1 MDFGLKNKVV
11 VITGSTGGVGQSLV
25 KEFAKE
31 GAKLSISST
40 SQEKLDKFVPNLDID
55 SDHLLTSIVD
65 VTKEDQVKQF
75 ISKTIKHYG
84 SLDVLVPNAGD
95 EGKSLPIEKQTYEN
109 FEHTF
114 AVNVFGVMYCMKYAA
129 PQMIK
134 QNSGHIV
141 VIASNGSMV
150 GAPAM
155 SQYCSSKHAT
165 LGLVKSVAL
174 ELGSHGINVNA
185 VSPGAIDT
193 DMMKRIEKM
202 AFPNLTHE
210 EVYKK
215 YAAAYLD
222 NRYTTPKEVAD
233 VAVFLA
239 SDQASHINGGAVRI
253 DNGMEST
260 SR

>member
-1 MDFGLKNKVV
+1 MDLGLKDKVV
-11 VITGSTGGVGQSLV
+11 VITGSTGGVGQALTR
-25 KEFAKE
+25 EFAKE

-40 SQEKLDKFVPNLDID
+40 SQEKLDDFIPTLDIKE
-55 SDHLLTSIVD
+55 DHLLTSVVD
-65 VTKEDQVKQF
+65 VTKEDQVKDL
-75 ISKTIKHYG
+75 IEKTIKHYG
-84 SLDVLVPNAGD
+84 RLDVLVPNAGT
-95 EGKSLPIEKQTYEN
+95 EGKFHLIQDQTYEN

-141 VIASNGSMV
+141 VIASDGSMV
-150 GAPAM
+150 GAPEM
-155 SQYCSSKHAT
+155 SHYCSSKHAT
-165 LGLVKSVAL
+165 LGLAKSVAM
-174 ELGSHGINVNA
+174 ELGPHGINVNCI
-185 VSPGAIDT
+185 SPGAIDT

-202 AFPNLTHE
+202 AFPDLSHE
-210 EVYKK
+210 EAYKK

-222 NRYTTPKEVAD
+222 NRYATPTEVAD
-233 VAVFLA
+233 TALFLA
-239 SDQASHINGGAVRI
+239 SDQASHINGGAIRL

>member
-11 VITGSTGGVGQSLV
+11 VITGATGGVGQALV

-40 SQEKLDKFVPNLDID
+40 SQDKLEKFVPTLNID
-55 SDHLLTSIVD
+55 KENLLTSVID
-65 VTKEDQVKQF
+65 VTKEEQVKNL
-75 ISKTIKHYG
+75 IEKTVKHFG
-84 SLDVLVPNAGD
+84 SVDVLVPNAGD
-95 EGKSLPIEKQTYEN
+95 EGKARPIQEQTYEN
-109 FEHTF
+109 FEQTY
-114 AVNVFGVMYCMKYAA
+114 AVNVFGVMYCMKYVA

-134 QNSGHIV
+134 QNHGHIV
-141 VIASNGSMV
+141 VIASDGSMV

-155 SQYCSSKHAT
+155 SHYCSSKHAV

-174 ELGSHGINVNA
+174 ELGPHGINVNA

-202 AFPNLTHE
+202 SFPNLIHQE
-210 EVYKK
+210 AYKK
-215 YAAAYLD
+215 YAVGYLD
-222 NRYTTPKEVAD
+222 NRYATPTEVAD

-239 SDQASHINGGAVRI
+239 SEQANHINGGAIRM

>member
-11 VITGSTGGVGQSLV
+11 LITGSTGGVGQALV
-25 KEFAKE
+25 REFAKE

-40 SQEKLDKFVPNLDID
+40 SQEKLDKFVPTLDIAE
-55 SDHLLTSIVD
+55 DHLLTSIVD
-65 VTKEDQVKQF
+65 VTKEGQVKNL
-75 ISKTIKHYG
+75 IAKTVKHYG

-95 EGKSLPIEKQTYEN
+95 EGKALPIQEQTYEN

-114 AVNVFGVMYCMKYAA
+114 AVNVFGVMYCMKYVAV
-129 PQMIK
+129 QMIK
-134 QNSGHIV
+134 QNHGHIV
-141 VIASNGSMV
+141 VIASDGSMV
-150 GAPAM
+150 GSPSM
-155 SQYCSSKHAT
+155 SHYCSSKHAT
-165 LGLVKSVAL
+165 LGLVKSVAM
-174 ELGSHGINVNA
+174 ELGPHGINVNA

-202 AFPNLTHE
+202 ALPNLSHE
-210 EVYKK
+210 EAQKK
-215 YAAAYLD
+215 YAAGYLD
-222 NRYTTPKEVAD
+222 NRYATPTEVAD

-239 SDQASHINGGAVRI
+239 SEQANHINGGAIRM

>member
-1 MDFGLKNKVV
+1 MDLGLKDKVV
-11 VITGSTGGVGQSLV
+11 VITGATGGVGQALA

-31 GAKLSISST
+31 GAKLSLSST
-40 SQEKLDKFVPNLDID
+40 AQAKLDQFVPTLDVAT
-55 SDHLLTSIVD
+55 DHLLTSVVD
-65 VTKEDQVKQF
+65 VTKEDQVKKF
-75 ISKTIKHYG
+75 IKKTIAHYG
-84 SLDVLVPNAGD
+84 RLDVLVPNAGS
-95 EGKSLPIEKQTYEN
+95 EGKFHLIQDQTYDN

-134 QNSGHIV
+134 QNAGHIV
-141 VIASNGSMV
+141 VIASDGSMV
-150 GAPAM
+150 GAPQM
-155 SQYCSSKHAT
+155 SHYCSSKHAT
-165 LGLVKSVAL
+165 LGLVKSVAM
-174 ELGSHGINVNA
+174 ELGPHGINVNA

-202 AFPNLTHE
+202 AFPDLSHE
-210 EVYKK
+210 EAYKQ

-222 NRYTTPKEVAD
+222 NRYVSPTEVAD
-233 VAVFLA
+233 TALYLA
-239 SDQASHINGGAVRI
+239 SDQASHINGGAIRL